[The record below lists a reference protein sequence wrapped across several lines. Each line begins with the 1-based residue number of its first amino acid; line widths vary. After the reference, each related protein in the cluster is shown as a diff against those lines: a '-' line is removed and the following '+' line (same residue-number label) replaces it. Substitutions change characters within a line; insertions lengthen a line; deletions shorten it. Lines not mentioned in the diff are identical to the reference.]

1 MQSFKKFA
9 AIVLVGSA
17 LLTSCKKDNDATV
30 NPLPTP
36 PAPAQPTV
44 VGIAQSNAN
53 FSILVAAVQK
63 AGLVNTLSNP
73 SAKFTVFAPTNAAFQ
88 ALNITEASIAAITSQ
103 ADINNLAALLTYH
116 VLGAEVRA
124 ANVPVSDAV
133 ATVNT
138 KNIFAARNAN
148 GVSINGVRVTTADL
162 LASNGVVHVINKV
175 LMPPTQTIAQ
185 IVIDGANFSL
195 LERAVITAG
204 LATTLSGP
212 GKFTVFAPVN
222 AGFPAAYD
230 TEAEI
235 NAAPAATMLGI
246 VGSHAFAT
254 NISAAD
260 LTAGVTPATV
270 NPATTLT
277 IGLTGTPNVKI
288 TNSSATPSGIT
299 STDIIAT
306 NGIIHVIDKV
316 LL

>member
-30 NPLPTP
+30 TPLPSQP
-36 PAPAQPTV
+36 PAPLPTV
-44 VGIAQSNAN
+44 VGIAQSNPD
-53 FSILVAAVQK
+53 FSVLVAAVQK
-63 AGLVNTLSNP
+63 AGLLNTLSNP
-73 SAKFTVFAPTNAAFQ
+73 SAKFTVFAPTNAALQGVGITQ
-88 ALNITEASIAAITSQ
+88 ASVDAITTQGGRDSLAAI
-103 ADINNLAALLTYH
+103 LTYH
-116 VLGAEVRA
+116 VLAAEVRA

-138 KNIFAARNAN
+138 KSIFVARNAN
-148 GVSINGVRVTTADL
+148 GVSVNGARVTTADL
-162 LASNGVVHVINKV
+162 LASNGVVHVINKALV
-175 LMPPTQTIAQ
+175 PPTKSIAQ

-246 VGSHAFAT
+246 VGSHAFGT

-288 TNSSATPSGIT
+288 TGSSATASNIDA
-299 STDIIAT
+299 TDIIAT
-306 NGIIHVIDKV
+306 NGIIHVINKV

>member
-17 LLTSCKKDNDATV
+17 LLTSCKKDNDAIVT
-30 NPLPTP
+30 PLPTTP
-36 PAPAQPTV
+36 SPAQPTV

-63 AGLVNTLSNP
+63 AGLVDVLNNP
-73 SAKFTVFAPTNAAFQ
+73 AAKFTVFAPTNAAFQ
-88 ALNITEASIAAITSQ
+88 ALNITEASIAAITTQ
-103 ADINNLAALLTYH
+103 GGKDTLAAILTYH

-124 ANVPVSDAV
+124 ANVPVSEGV

-138 KNIFAARNAN
+138 KKIFVARNAN
-148 GVSINGVRVTTADL
+148 GVSVNGARVTTADL

-175 LMPPTQTIAQ
+175 LIPPTQSIAE
-185 IVIDGANFSL
+185 IVIAGANFSL

-246 VGSHAFAT
+246 VGSHAFST

-270 NPATTLT
+270 NAATTLT